1 MAPFNQHEET
11 MKKSLAPL
19 LLCTALSAFSA
30 SETVSEAQLVGR
42 WQCTTEY
49 PEIKTT
55 IVDTITLHPD
65 YRVEDT
71 GEDTMRIAG
80 ETFRYQIISHG
91 TWKLEGKQL
100 SFALRDDSITPRH
113 DVQTQKHME
122 NSTALRKFE
131 RDIAAS
137 FSLEEE
143 NIIVLRIDSIDKN
156 NMQQT
161 QLNDRNGEEMAKS
174 RCKRL

>member
-1 MAPFNQHEET
+1 
-11 MKKSLAPL
+11 
-19 LLCTALSAFSA
+19 
-30 SETVSEAQLVGR
+30 
-42 WQCTTEY
+42 
-49 PEIKTT
+49 
-55 IVDTITLHPD
+55 
-65 YRVEDT
+65 
-71 GEDTMRIAG
+71 
-80 ETFRYQIISHG
+80 
-91 TWKLEGKQL
+91 
-100 SFALRDDSITPRH
+100 
-113 DVQTQKHME
+113 ME